1 MTTSSISKQPL
12 KSRNIYMQAI
22 INYCMPVVLPIL
34 LAIIPSLYH
43 YSNNVENLILSSL
56 MRMIVFN
63 SVLAIIVYLLFL
75 VFSKFNSFKA
85 ANAACV
91 FLVHFNIYGL
101 LYRSLL
107 RWDVI
112 RVEHFTLLPLILVLI
127 LYIIFFLSKINDSV
141 LVSFWKHLLLIVVVL
156 VLFNII
162 TIVPAEASRWR
173 SSSLS
178 VSRETQN
185 RGLSVKNSP
194 DIYFIILDEF
204 SGFQAMKEYWK
215 YDGVD
220 EFSDF
225 LTDRGFFIAGASR
238 GSGKDTLR
246 EVATRLNYQTYP
258 FETSKTTYFN
268 EIANNQV
275 MSYLESLGYT
285 TVVFDERKLAYPST
299 HSIHADYVYEYG
311 SPAITQIEEVVNG
324 FYLDEFGELVINNT
338 MFHFVAH
345 KFKKNNPQPN
355 HHRDMIYFTVENIN
369 NEQVPSPKFVYVHLL
384 LPHLPFMFDRN
395 GDLLDEAH
403 FTNWNYY
410 IETYIFTIDITEQMI
425 DNILKNSDPT
435 NPPVIIIQSD
445 HGIRNESSYTEGVTF
460 LTDYPEE
467 FKTLIL
473 NAMHIPGFDY
483 STFPQDM
490 DPINNFPLVFYY
502 LFDEEI
508 PLYE

>member
-1 MTTSSISKQPL
+1 
-12 KSRNIYMQAI
+12 
-22 INYCMPVVLPIL
+22 MPVVLPIL
-34 LAIIPSLYH
+34 LSIIPSLYH
-43 YSNNVENLILSSL
+43 YSNNVENLVLSSL

-91 FLVHFNIYGL
+91 FLVLFNIYGL

-107 RWDVI
+107 RLDVI
-112 RVEHFTLLPLILVLI
+112 RVEHFTLLPLIVVLI
-127 LYIIFFLSKINDSV
+127 LYIIYFLSKIKDAV
-141 LVSFWKHLLLIVVVL
+141 LVHLWKNLFLIVGVL

-162 TIVPAEASRWR
+162 NIVPTEASRWR

-178 VSRETQN
+178 ASRETQN
-185 RGLSVKNSP
+185 RVMAINNSP

-204 SGFQAMKEYWK
+204 SGFQAMREYWK

-220 EFSDF
+220 DFSDF
-225 LTDRGFFIAGASR
+225 LTDRGFFIAEASH

-275 MSYLESLGYT
+275 MSYLKSAGYT

-299 HSIHADYVYEYG
+299 QSIHADYVYEYG
-311 SPAITQIEEVVNG
+311 SPAITQTEDVSNG

-338 MFHFVAH
+338 MFHVVAH

-355 HHRDMIYFTVENIN
+355 HHRNMIYFTVENISN
-369 NEQVPSPKFVYVHLL
+369 KQIPSPKFVYVHLL

-410 IETYIFTIDITEQMI
+410 IETYIFTIKVTEQII
-425 DNILKNSDPT
+425 DNILKNSDPK

-460 LTDYPEE
+460 LTDYPEKY
-467 FKTLIL
+467 KTLIL
-473 NAMHIPGFDY
+473 NAMHIPGYDY
-483 STFPQDM
+483 STLPQDI
-490 DPINNFPLVFYY
+490 DPITTFPLLFNY

-508 PLYE
+508 PLHE